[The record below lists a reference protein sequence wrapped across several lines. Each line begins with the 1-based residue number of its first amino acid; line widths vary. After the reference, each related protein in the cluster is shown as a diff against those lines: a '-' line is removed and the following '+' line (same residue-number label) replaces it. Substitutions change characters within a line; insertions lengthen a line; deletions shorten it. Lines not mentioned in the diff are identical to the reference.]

1 MIFEGFGVGPIDAN
15 CYIIG
20 CEQTKE
26 GAVVDPGDEG
36 RRILK
41 RLEALGLNCKYIILT
56 HGHADHIGA
65 LQEVRDATGAEVL
78 IHKQDA
84 GMLTDPNQNLSM
96 MLGLVLK
103 FEAADRL
110 LEEGDMIQVG
120 DIDIKVIHTPGHS
133 LGGISLQ
140 VEDFLITGDTLFA
153 GSVGRSDF
161 PGGNH
166 NVLINSIKTKLL
178 VFPDETKVY
187 SGHGPATTIGYEKR
201 YNPFL

>member
-26 GAVVDPGDEG
+26 GAVIDPGDEG

-41 RLEALGLNCKYIILT
+41 RLDALGLNCKYIILT

-84 GMLTDPNQNLSM
+84 GMLTNPNQNLSM

-110 LEEGDMIQVG
+110 LEEGDIIQVG

-161 PGGNH
+161 PGGSH